1 MEKYNKTQWIKNETL
16 VSANN
21 LNKIE
26 NQLEA
31 LTDQSIN
38 FNDNIT
44 ELNSQLNNEI
54 ETIQV
59 KDSYAFSSNFI
70 GEYEFIQKIDNTI
83 KLQKKDSS
91 ARDISIDN
99 KILIRSL
106 YEIIELDIVSITK
119 ENDVFTI
126 EISEDISEYNFSG
139 SSKIYIIKNSEENTS
154 NALSKSC
161 ISIGKYST
169 ASGAMTLAIGSYST
183 VEGHECIVK
192 GYYSHAEGYQTQ
204 ANGDYSH
211 SEGHRC
217 ISESFASHSEGYETQ
232 AGSFAHSEGYRTEAS
247 EQCSHAEGEETVAS
261 GRTSHAE
268 GYRTEASSSYAH
280 AEGEETVASGL
291 RSHAEGFYTKA
302 LKVACHA
309 EGSHTE
315 ASANY
320 AHAEGYQCMAKKESS
335 HAEGYKT
342 MATGMYSHAEGSNT
356 NAPGDSSHAEGDRS
370 VSPGPCSH
378 AEGYNCQSIG
388 NCSHAEGKDNM
399 APGEFSHVGGYN
411 SCSVGSYSFSHG
423 QGCNSQGQGTVSF
436 GEGTVALGKN
446 QMVIGSYNITS
457 NSDVFI
463 IGNGTASD
471 SRSNCFAISDTGDIL
486 SQGAFSTYSNNYSE
500 MFEWSDGNTNNED
513 RVGYFVTFDEGTNL
527 IRKANNEDNY
537 ILGIVSSSPAVIG
550 DNPTTW
556 KDKYVRDKLGRIVYE
571 DNIEDDKTV
580 KVLKINEDYNKDLNY
595 VSRNNRA
602 EWDTIGILGK
612 LYVYQDGT
620 CEVGSFCKVNA
631 EGKAT
636 KSEDQSGYYVIEKN
650 EDVIRIIFK

>member
-247 EQCSHAEGEETVAS
+247 EQ
-261 GRTSHAE
+261 
-268 GYRTEASSSYAH
+268 
-280 AEGEETVASGL
+280 
-291 RSHAEGFYTKA
+291 
-302 LKVACHA
+302 
-309 EGSHTE
+309 
-315 ASANY
+315 
-320 AHAEGYQCMAKKESS
+320 
-335 HAEGYKT
+335 
-342 MATGMYSHAEGSNT
+342 
-356 NAPGDSSHAEGDRS
+356 
-370 VSPGPCSH
+370 CSH